1 MNFKTMA
8 TVALAATF
16 LLGATPSARAD
27 EGMWTFT
34 NVPRADIKKKYGF
47 NVTDAWLDKVR
58 LASVRFNNGGSGSF
72 ISADGLVMTNHHV
85 ASDALDKLSTPE
97 RNLYKEGFLA
107 RTRAE
112 EAKVPDLEL
121 NVLMSIEDVT
131 DRVNAAATA
140 DMDAVKSNAA
150 RRAAISEI
158 EKQSLAA
165 TGLRS
170 DVVIL
175 YQGGKYSLHRY
186 KKYTDVRLVF
196 APEFDIAFFGGDPD
210 NFTFPRYCFDL
221 ALFRVYE
228 NDAIVKVPSYFKW
241 SKKGSS
247 AGDLAFVSGHPGS
260 TQRLNTI
267 AHLEFLRDEE
277 LPLALKILDR
287 NITLVKKYGAQ
298 GDEQERQSH
307 DDLFGYQN
315 SLKAYKGRLE
325 GLKDEAIFG
334 RKRAFEADVRA
345 KVTADKRMKDSYGD
359 AWDSVAKSRD
369 SFKSYGLRRRMIDGA
384 GAFNTSLFFYAR
396 QIVRLAAESE
406 KPNAERLREYT
417 DAARGPLEEK
427 LFTQVPLYAQY
438 EEAKLADSL
447 ALAVELLGAG
457 DETVKQVL
465 DGKSPAER
473 AHELVT
479 STKVGDSAFRKS
491 LVEAGNAAVLAS
503 SDPMIKLAL
512 AVDAESRSLRK
523 RYEDEVVGPERAAYA
538 KISKAI
544 FEIEGEKLYPDA
556 TFTLRLSYGKVEGYA
571 EGTQMIAPYTTI
583 SGAFER
589 SGQAANKDPYRL
601 PEKWLKAKERLNPS
615 TPFNFVTTNDIIGGN
630 SGSPVIN
637 KNGEV
642 VGLVFDGN
650 IQSLVGAFIYDGT
663 TNRTVSVDSRLIL
676 EALTKVY
683 DAKEIVAEIT
693 RR

>member
-1 MNFKTMA
+1 MNLKTIA
-8 TVALAATF
+8 TAALAASF
-16 LLGATPSARAD
+16 FVGAVPAARAD
-27 EGMWTFT
+27 EGMWTFS
-34 NVPRADIKKKYGF
+34 NVPRADIKKNFGF
-47 NVTDAWLDKVR
+47 QVTDPWLDKVR

-85 ASDALDKLSTPE
+85 ASDALDKLSTPD

-107 RTRAE
+107 RTRAD

-140 DMDAVKSNAA
+140 GLDASAANAA

-158 EKQSLAA
+158 EKESVAS

-170 DVVIL
+170 EVVVL

-210 NFTFPRYCFDL
+210 NFTFPRYCFDI

-228 NDAIVKVPSYFKW
+228 NDAAVKVPSYFKW
-241 SKKGSS
+241 SRKGAK
-247 AGDLAFVSGHPGS
+247 AGELAFVSGHPGS

-267 AHLEFLRDEE
+267 AHLEFLRDED
-277 LPLALKILDR
+277 LPLSLKMLERSIDVAKR
-287 NITLVKKYGAQ
+287 YGAL
-298 GDEQERQSH
+298 GEEQERQSH

-315 SLKAYKGRLE
+315 SYKALKGRLE
-325 GLKDEAIFG
+325 GLRDESILA

-345 KVTADKRMKDSYGD
+345 KVSADKRMKDAYGD
-359 AWDSVAKSRD
+359 AWDSIAKARD
-369 SFKSYGLRRRMIDGA
+369 SFRSYALRRKMIDGA
-384 GAFNTSLFFYAR
+384 GAFNTSLFSYAR
-396 QIVRLAAESE
+396 LIVRLAAESA
-406 KPNAERLREYT
+406 KPNAERLREYS
-417 DAARGPLEEK
+417 DAARGPLEERI
-427 LFTQVPLYAQY
+427 FTQVPVHPVY

-447 ALAVELLGAG
+447 AVAAELLGAS
-457 DETVKQVL
+457 DATVKLVL

-473 AHELVT
+473 ARELVQG
-479 STKVGDSAFRKS
+479 TKLGDAAYRKS
-491 LVEAGNAAVLAS
+491 LVEGGSAAIAAS
-503 SDPMIKLAL
+503 TDPMIKLAI
-512 AVDAESRSLRK
+512 AVDEESRSLRK

-544 FEIEGEKLYPDA
+544 FEVEGEKLYPDA
-556 TFTLRLSYGKVEGYA
+556 TFTLRLSYGKVAGYTEG
-571 EGTQMIAPYTTI
+571 GKPVAPFTTI
-583 SGAFER
+583 SGAFAR
-589 SGQAANKDPYRL
+589 SAAAGDKDPYRM
-601 PEKWLKAKERLNPS
+601 PDKWTKAKERLKMS
-615 TPFNFVTTNDIIGGN
+615 TPFNFVSTHDIIGGN

-637 KNGEV
+637 KNAEI

-663 TNRTVSVDSRLIL
+663 QNRSVSVDSRLIL
-676 EALTKVY
+676 EALSKVY
-683 DAKEIVAEIT
+683 GAKEIVAEIT

>member
-8 TVALAATF
+8 TVALATIFAI
-16 LLGATPSARAD
+16 GATPAARAD

-34 NVPRADIKKKYGF
+34 NVPRTDIKKKHGF
-47 NVTDAWLDKVR
+47 EVTDAWLDKVR

-97 RNLYKEGFLA
+97 HNLYKEGFLA
-107 RTRAE
+107 RTRAD

-131 DRVNAAATA
+131 DRVNAAVTPE
-140 DMDAVKSNAA
+140 MDVAAANGA
-150 RRAAISEI
+150 RRSAISEI
-158 EKQSLAA
+158 EKTSLAA

-170 DVVIL
+170 DVVVL

-196 APEFDIAFFGGDPD
+196 APEFDVAFFGGDPD
-210 NFTFPRYCFDL
+210 NFTFPRYCFDI

-228 NDAIVKVPSYFKW
+228 NDAAVKVPSYFKW
-241 SKKGSS
+241 SKKGARDGELS
-247 AGDLAFVSGHPGS
+247 FISGHPGS

-267 AHLEFLRDEE
+267 AHLEYLRDEE
-277 LPLALKILDR
+277 IPLSLKVLDR
-287 NITLVKKYGAQ
+287 NIALMKKYGAL

-315 SLKAYKGRLE
+315 SYKAYLGRLE
-325 GLKDEAIFG
+325 GLRDESILG
-334 RKRAFEADVRA
+334 RKRAFESDIRA
-345 KVTADKRMKDSYGD
+345 RVSADKRMKEAYGD
-359 AWDSVAKSRD
+359 SWETVAKSRE
-369 SFKSYGLRRRMIDGA
+369 SLKSYAVRRRLIDSA
-384 GAFNTSLFFYAR
+384 GAFNTAYFSYAR
-396 QIVRLAAESE
+396 QVVRLTAESE
-406 KPNAERLREYT
+406 KPNADRLREYT

-427 LFTQVPLYAQY
+427 LYTQVPIYAQY
-438 EEAKLADSL
+438 EEVKLADSL
-447 ALAVELLGAG
+447 SLMQELLGAS
-457 DETVKQVL
+457 DPTVKLVL
-465 DGKSPAER
+465 DGKSPADR
-473 AHELVT
+473 AHELILT
-479 STKVGDSAFRKS
+479 TKIGDAAYRKS
-491 LVEAGNAAVLAS
+491 LVEGGTAAVAAS
-503 SDPMIKLAL
+503 DDPMIKLAM

-523 RYEDEVVGPERAAYA
+523 RFEDEVVGPERAAYA

-544 FEIEGEKLYPDA
+544 FEVEGEKLYPDA
-556 TFTLRLSYGKVEGYA
+556 TFTLRLSYGRVAGYS
-571 EGTQMIAPYTTI
+571 ENGHKIAPFTNL

-589 SGQAANKDPYRL
+589 AAQAGNRDPYHL
-601 PEKWLKAKERLNPS
+601 PEKWLKAKERLNLS
-615 TPFNFVTTNDIIGGN
+615 TPFNFVSSNDIIGGN

-637 KNGEV
+637 KNAEI

-650 IQSLVGAFIYDGT
+650 IQSLVGAFIYDGAQ
-663 TNRTVSVDSRLIL
+663 NRAVSLDSRMIL

-683 DAKEIVAEIT
+683 DAREIVAEIT
-693 RR
+693 K

>member
-8 TVALAATF
+8 TVALATIFAI
-16 LLGATPSARAD
+16 GATPAARAD

-34 NVPRADIKKKYGF
+34 NVPRTDIKKKHGF
-47 NVTDAWLDKVR
+47 QVTDAWLDKVR

-97 RNLYKEGFLA
+97 HNLYKEGFLA
-107 RTRAE
+107 RTRAD

-131 DRVNAAATA
+131 DRVNAAVTPE
-140 DMDAVKSNAA
+140 MDVASANGA
-150 RRAAISEI
+150 RRSAISEI
-158 EKQSLAA
+158 EKNSLAA

-170 DVVIL
+170 DVVVL

-196 APEFDIAFFGGDPD
+196 APEFDVAFFGGDPD
-210 NFTFPRYCFDL
+210 NFTFPRYCFDI

-228 NDAIVKVPSYFKW
+228 NDAAVKVPSYFKW
-241 SKKGSS
+241 SKKG
-247 AGDLAFVSGHPGS
+247 ARDGELTFISGHPGS

-267 AHLEFLRDEE
+267 AHLEYLRDEE
-277 LPLALKILDR
+277 IPLSLKVLDR
-287 NITLVKKYGAQ
+287 NITLMKKYGAL

-315 SLKAYKGRLE
+315 SYKAYLGRLE
-325 GLKDEAIFG
+325 GLRDESILG
-334 RKRAFEADVRA
+334 RKRAFESDIRA
-345 KVTADKRMKDSYGD
+345 RVSADKRMKEAYGD
-359 AWDSVAKSRD
+359 SWETVAKSRE
-369 SFKSYGLRRRMIDGA
+369 SLKSYAVRRRLIDSA
-384 GAFNTSLFFYAR
+384 GAFNTAYFSYAR
-396 QIVRLAAESE
+396 QVVRLTAESE
-406 KPNAERLREYT
+406 KPNADRLREYT

-427 LFTQVPLYAQY
+427 LYTQVPIYAQY
-438 EEAKLADSL
+438 EEVKLADSL
-447 ALAVELLGAG
+447 SLMQELLGAT
-457 DETVKQVL
+457 DPTVKLVL
-465 DGKSPAER
+465 DGKSPADR
-473 AHELVT
+473 AHELILT
-479 STKVGDSAFRKS
+479 TKIGDAAYRKS
-491 LVEAGNAAVLAS
+491 LVEGGTAAVAAS
-503 SDPMIKLAL
+503 DDPMVKLAM

-523 RYEDEVVGPERAAYA
+523 RFEDEVVGPERAAYA

-544 FEIEGEKLYPDA
+544 FEVEGEKLYPDA
-556 TFTLRLSYGKVEGYA
+556 TFTLRLSYGRVAGYS
-571 EGTQMIAPYTTI
+571 ENGHKIAPFTNL

-589 SGQAANKDPYRL
+589 AAQAGNKDPYHL
-601 PEKWLKAKERLNPS
+601 PEKWLKAKERLNLS
-615 TPFNFVTTNDIIGGN
+615 TPFNFVSSNDIIGGN

-637 KNGEV
+637 KNAEI

-650 IQSLVGAFIYDGT
+650 IQSLVGAFIYDGAQ
-663 TNRTVSVDSRLIL
+663 NRAVSLDSRMIL

-683 DAKEIVAEIT
+683 DAREIVAEIT
-693 RR
+693 K

>member
-1 MNFKTMA
+1 MNLKTMA
-8 TVALAATF
+8 TVALATVFA
-16 LLGATPSARAD
+16 LGATPAARAD
-27 EGMWTFT
+27 EGMWTFN
-34 NVPRADIKKKYGF
+34 NVPRADIKKKHGF
-47 NVTDAWLDKVR
+47 QVTDAWLDKVR

-107 RTRAE
+107 RSRAE

-140 DMDAVKSNAA
+140 QMDVATANGA
-150 RRAAISEI
+150 RRSAIAEI
-158 EKQSLAA
+158 EKESLAS

-170 DVVIL
+170 EVVVL

-210 NFTFPRYCFDL
+210 NFTFPRYCFDI

-228 NDAIVKVPSYFKW
+228 NDAAVKVPSYLKF
-241 SKKGSS
+241 SRKG
-247 AGDLAFVSGHPGS
+247 AKNGELTFISGHPGS

-267 AHLEFLRDEE
+267 SHLEYLRDEE
-277 LPLALKILDR
+277 LPLSLKILER
-287 NITLVKKYGAQ
+287 NIALIKKYGAT
-298 GDEQERQSH
+298 GEEQERQSH

-315 SLKAYKGRLE
+315 SYKAYLGRYE
-325 GLKDEAIFG
+325 GLKDESILG

-345 KVTADKRMKDSYGD
+345 RVAADKRMKDSYGD
-359 AWDSVAKSRD
+359 AWDTVTKSRESLK
-369 SFKSYGLRRRMIDGA
+369 SFGLRRRMIDSA
-384 GAFNTSLFFYAR
+384 GAFNTSLFGMAR
-396 QIVRLAAESE
+396 QIVRLTAESE
-406 KPNAERLREYT
+406 KPNSERLREYT
-417 DAARGPLEEK
+417 DAARGPLEER
-427 LFTQVPLYAQY
+427 LFTQVPLYPQY
-438 EEAKLADSL
+438 EEVKLADSL
-447 ALAVELLGAG
+447 AAMQEMLGAS
-457 DETVKQVL
+457 DETVKLVL
-465 DGKSPAER
+465 DGKSPADR
-473 AHELVT
+473 AHDLVQT
-479 STKVGDSAFRKS
+479 TKIGDAAFRKS
-491 LVEAGNAAVLAS
+491 LVEGGVAAVAAS
-503 SDPMIKLAL
+503 TDPMIRLAV
-512 AVDAESRSLRK
+512 AVDAESRMLRK
-523 RYEDEVVGPERAAYA
+523 RYEDEIVGPERAAYA

-544 FEIEGEKLYPDA
+544 FEVEGDKLYPDA
-556 TFTLRLSYGKVEGYA
+556 TFTLRLSYGKVAGYS
-571 EGTQMIAPYTTI
+571 ENGRNIAPFTMV

-589 SGQAANKDPYRL
+589 SSQAGNKDPYRL

-615 TPFNFVTTNDIIGGN
+615 TPFNFVSTNDIIGGN

-637 KNGEV
+637 RKAEI

-650 IQSLVGAFIYDGT
+650 IQSLVGAFIYDEAQ
-663 TNRTVSVDSRLIL
+663 NRSVSLDSRLIL

-683 DAKEIVAEIT
+683 AAKEIVAEIT
-693 RR
+693 RH

>member
-8 TVALAATF
+8 TVALATIFAV
-16 LLGATPSARAD
+16 GATPAARAD
-27 EGMWTFT
+27 EGMWTFN
-34 NVPRADIKKKYGF
+34 NVPRTDIKKKHGF
-47 NVTDAWLDKVR
+47 QVTDAWLDKVR

-97 RNLYKEGFLA
+97 HNLYKEGFLA

-131 DRVNAAATA
+131 DRVNAAATPE
-140 DMDAVKSNAA
+140 MDVAAANGA
-150 RRAAISEI
+150 RRSAIAEI

-170 DVVIL
+170 DVVVL

-210 NFTFPRYCFDL
+210 NFTFPRYCFDI

-228 NDAIVKVPSYFKW
+228 NDAAVKVSSYFKW
-241 SKKGSS
+241 SKKG
-247 AGDLAFVSGHPGS
+247 ARDGELTFISGHPGS

-267 AHLEFLRDEE
+267 AHLEYLRDEE
-277 LPLALKILDR
+277 IPLSLKVLDR
-287 NITLVKKYGAQ
+287 NIALMKKYGAM

-315 SLKAYKGRLE
+315 SYKAYLGRLE
-325 GLKDEAIFG
+325 GLKDESILG
-334 RKRAFEADVRA
+334 RKRAFESDIRA
-345 KVTADKRMKDSYGD
+345 RVSADKRMKEAYGD
-359 AWDSVAKSRD
+359 SWDTVAKSRE
-369 SFKSYGLRRRMIDGA
+369 SLKSYAVRRRLIDSA
-384 GAFNTSLFFYAR
+384 GAFNTAYFSYAR
-396 QIVRLAAESE
+396 QIVRLTAESE
-406 KPNAERLREYT
+406 KPNADRLREYT
-417 DAARGPLEEK
+417 DAARGPLEER
-427 LFTQVPLYAQY
+427 LFTQVPLYPQY
-438 EEAKLADSL
+438 EEVKLADSL
-447 ALAVELLGAG
+447 SLMQELLGAS
-457 DETVKQVL
+457 DSTVKLVL
-465 DGKSPAER
+465 DGKSPADR
-473 AHELVT
+473 AHELIV
-479 STKVGDSAFRKS
+479 STKIGDAAFRKS
-491 LVEAGNAAVLAS
+491 LVEGGTAAVAAS
-503 SDPMIKLAL
+503 DDPMIKLAM

-523 RYEDEVVGPERAAYA
+523 RFEDEVVGPERAAYA

-544 FEIEGEKLYPDA
+544 FEVEGEKLYPDA
-556 TFTLRLSYGKVEGYA
+556 TFTLRLSYGKVAGYS
-571 EGTQMIAPYTTI
+571 ENGHKIAPFTKL

-589 SGQAANKDPYRL
+589 SAQAGNKDPYHL
-601 PEKWLKAKERLNPS
+601 PEKWMKAKERLNLS
-615 TPFNFVTTNDIIGGN
+615 TPFNFVSSNDIIGGN

-637 KNGEV
+637 KNAEI

-650 IQSLVGAFIYDGT
+650 IQSLVGAFIYDGAQ
-663 TNRTVSVDSRLIL
+663 NRAVSLDSRMIL

-693 RR
+693 RN